1 MQNVK
6 GDSNIINFNELCFF
20 YTDLHVLEIILT
32 IICVFLTQNDLNSHM
47 TFTNYRLTPT
57 LNVKR
62 YVCEYLLSLCVC
74 F

>member
-20 YTDLHVLEIILT
+20 YTDLHVLEIILK

-47 TFTNYRLTPT
+47 TFTNH
-57 LNVKR
+57 
-62 YVCEYLLSLCVC
+62 
-74 F
+74 